1 MIYSISILLIFIA
14 FLLRYNIWRIP
25 VSYTKARILMY
36 HSISKHCG
44 DKFDKWRVE
53 PKDFERQ
60 IKWMKN
66 HGFTSYKISELVNSK
81 TISKKS
87 VAITFDDGYEDNFKN
102 AFEILKKYGFKAT
115 IYLVPNQN
123 TNHWEKANTNSV
135 SNMLNAEQIAQ
146 MQNSNLIEFGS
157 HTLSHK
163 NLSTLGETEL
173 KNELQNSKLEVEKLT
188 GKTCKAFAYPY
199 GKFNEKIITAT
210 KDAGYENAV
219 IVKRGVFESR
229 DDKFTIKRIGVLG
242 TESFFDFYLKFTRI
256 RNKL

>member
-1 MIYSISILLIFIA
+1 MIYSIFILLIFMA

-25 VSYTKARILMY
+25 VSYTKARVLMY

-44 DKFDKWRVE
+44 DKFDKWRVKPE
-53 PKDFERQ
+53 DFERQ

-66 HGFTSYKISELVNSK
+66 HGFTSYKISELANSQ

-87 VAITFDDGYEDNFKN
+87 VAITFDDGYADNFEN

-115 IYLVPNQN
+115 IYLVPNQS

-135 SNMLNAEQIAQ
+135 SNMLNTEQIAQ
-146 MQNSNLIEFGS
+146 MQDSNLIEFGS

-173 KNELQNSKLEVEKLT
+173 KNELQSSKLEVEKLT
-188 GKTCKAFAYPY
+188 GKICKAFEYPY
-199 GKFNEKIITAT
+199 CKFNDKILKAT
-210 KDAGYENAV
+210 KEAKY
-219 IVKRGVFESR
+219 
-229 DDKFTIKRIGVLG
+229 
-242 TESFFDFYLKFTRI
+242 
-256 RNKL
+256 

>member
-1 MIYSISILLIFIA
+1 MIYSIFILLICMA

-25 VSYTKARILMY
+25 VSYTKARVLMY

-44 DKFDKWRVE
+44 DKFDKWRVKPE
-53 PKDFERQ
+53 DFERQ

-66 HGFTSYKISELVNSK
+66 HGFTSYKISELANSQ

-87 VAITFDDGYEDNFKN
+87 VAITFDDGYADNFEN

-115 IYLVPNQN
+115 IYLVPNQS

-163 NLSTLGETEL
+163 NLSTLGELEL
-173 KNELQNSKLEVEKLT
+173 QNELQNSKLEVEKLT
-188 GKTCKAFAYPY
+188 GKICKAFAYPY
-199 GKFNEKIITAT
+199 GKFNDKILKAT
-210 KDAGYENAV
+210 KEAKYENAV

-229 DDKFTIKRIGVLG
+229 DDKFAIKRIGVLG